1 MLRSVRNFLISFS
14 NSGDILSS
22 CPCLRPD
29 FLVLA
34 AIPSF
39 IPFTVIS
46 LSCSARSS
54 STRINS
60 SQRVSH
66 YGYPFSFCPLSRS
79 DFSPLN
85 LHGCPTE
92 NSNMRL
98 SAFYQYFPNLSS
110 EFVCYVCATRMC
122 YASKLTTFLENFQN
136 PKHKKNPGKSRFSEV
151 LIVFCIRLKL
161 SLAELRSATSCFE
174 TVLKSS
180 EWRFPLIFQGF
191 SGYST
196 KIAPPFNHKNG
207 GTLSTHGRGKCGIYN
222 AQKVFGLI
230 ILHLRIDVH
239 SCLAVFM
246 PRKILNCLW
255 INASIQKIGNV
266 GMP

>member
-174 TVLKSS
+174 TVFH
-180 EWRFPLIFQGF
+180 ETEAQFCLILRGF
-191 SGYST
+191 SSLLLFVHQFLN
-196 KIAPPFNHKNG
+196 PRFCRLLSDFNPN
-207 GTLSTHGRGKCGIYN
+207 LFLMCRLLC
-222 AQKVFGLI
+222 
-230 ILHLRIDVH
+230 
-239 SCLAVFM
+239 
-246 PRKILNCLW
+246 
-255 INASIQKIGNV
+255 
-266 GMP
+266 

>member
-136 PKHKKNPGKSRFSEV
+136 PKHKKNPGKSVFRGFYIISTALSDFATICVEKS
-151 LIVFCIRLKL
+151 IVR
-161 SLAELRSATSCFE
+161 E
-174 TVLKSS
+174 
-180 EWRFPLIFQGF
+180 
-191 SGYST
+191 
-196 KIAPPFNHKNG
+196 
-207 GTLSTHGRGKCGIYN
+207 
-222 AQKVFGLI
+222 
-230 ILHLRIDVH
+230 LHLKVSVILQQLSSD
-239 SCLAVFM
+239 CLTAFH
-246 PRKILNCLW
+246 
-255 INASIQKIGNV
+255 
-266 GMP
+266 

>member
-1 MLRSVRNFLISFS
+1 MHFLFAIYSIYFFNVFLLILYLFIKSICFMLRSVRNFLISFS

-174 TVLKSS
+174 TVFLTFFHTWVTS
-180 EWRFPLIFQGF
+180 
-191 SGYST
+191 
-196 KIAPPFNHKNG
+196 
-207 GTLSTHGRGKCGIYN
+207 
-222 AQKVFGLI
+222 
-230 ILHLRIDVH
+230 
-239 SCLAVFM
+239 
-246 PRKILNCLW
+246 
-255 INASIQKIGNV
+255 
-266 GMP
+266 

>member
-151 LIVFCIRLKL
+151 LIVFCIRLNYRL
-161 SLAELRSATSCFE
+161 LNCGARRAALRPYFLRSFIRGSRVRNPAALRTGLYSASASRRALATPCLMAPACPVYPPPCTFTS
-174 TVLKSS
+174 TSN
-180 EWRFPLIFQGF
+180 FPSVSVAA
-191 SGYST
+191 SG
-196 KIAPPFNHKNG
+196 
-207 GTLSTHGRGKCGIYN
+207 
-222 AQKVFGLI
+222 
-230 ILHLRIDVH
+230 
-239 SCLAVFM
+239 
-246 PRKILNCLW
+246 
-255 INASIQKIGNV
+255 
-266 GMP
+266 

>member
-174 TVLKSS
+174 TVLREFWSCFS
-180 EWRFPLIFQGF
+180 LIFWAFPAFCF
-191 SGYST
+191 SVIRYADH
-196 KIAPPFNHKNG
+196 KKRPFFIQRQADE
-207 GTLSTHGRGKCGIYN
+207 THHLLPQTTPLVYCTS
-222 AQKVFGLI
+222 L
-230 ILHLRIDVH
+230 LHR
-239 SCLAVFM
+239 C
-246 PRKILNCLW
+246 P
-255 INASIQKIGNV
+255 
-266 GMP
+266 

>member
-1 MLRSVRNFLISFS
+1 MSI
-14 NSGDILSS
+14 
-22 CPCLRPD
+22 
-29 FLVLA
+29 VLKG
-34 AIPSF
+34 
-39 IPFTVIS
+39 
-46 LSCSARSS
+46 C
-54 STRINS
+54 
-60 SQRVSH
+60 Q
-66 YGYPFSFCPLSRS
+66 YYWYPFSFCPLYRS

-174 TVLKSS
+174 TVLREFLSCFS
-180 EWRFPLIFQGF
+180 LIFRAFPAFYF
-191 SGYST
+191 SVIRCADH
-196 KIAPPFNHKNG
+196 KKRPF
-207 GTLSTHGRGKCGIYN
+207 
-222 AQKVFGLI
+222 F
-230 ILHLRIDVH
+230 
-239 SCLAVFM
+239 
-246 PRKILNCLW
+246 
-255 INASIQKIGNV
+255 IQR
-266 GMP
+266 

>member
-79 DFSPLN
+79 NFSPLN

-136 PKHKKNPGKSRFSEV
+136 PKHKKVSSTLQLPCPS
-151 LIVFCIRLKL
+151 I
-161 SLAELRSATSCFE
+161 LR
-174 TVLKSS
+174 
-180 EWRFPLIFQGF
+180 G
-191 SGYST
+191 
-196 KIAPPFNHKNG
+196 
-207 GTLSTHGRGKCGIYN
+207 
-222 AQKVFGLI
+222 
-230 ILHLRIDVH
+230 
-239 SCLAVFM
+239 
-246 PRKILNCLW
+246 
-255 INASIQKIGNV
+255 
-266 GMP
+266 

>member
-174 TVLKSS
+174 TVL
-180 EWRFPLIFQGF
+180 F
-191 SGYST
+191 
-196 KIAPPFNHKNG
+196 
-207 GTLSTHGRGKCGIYN
+207 TL
-222 AQKVFGLI
+222 F
-230 ILHLRIDVH
+230 H
-239 SCLAVFM
+239 SRVTC
-246 PRKILNCLW
+246 
-255 INASIQKIGNV
+255 
-266 GMP
+266 